1 MQAHDSPFHQ
11 IIRKQLKFKILVF
24 IMQQRFLQF
33 KFCFQSFLHQ
43 PQNTTKKKKQIFFI
57 ADIPDLFYFKIH
69 KFYPIYT
76 TLLLYTSG
84 AKFIYI

>member
-33 KFCFQSFLHQ
+33 KFCVSIFS
-43 PQNTTKKKKQIFFI
+43 PSTTKYNQKKKQIFFI